1 MSVVSSTVTRELS
14 VQVVAPS
21 EGPRR
26 VVVVLRYDTLDPY
39 AVHAVFRVGQ
49 GQQVTWVFAR
59 ELMTHG
65 LDQAAG
71 DGDVRIW
78 PGCHEGRDVVR
89 IALRSPDGEALL
101 QAPLDEV
108 VEFLSASYGL
118 CPRGREQ
125 HHLDIDRALG
135 ALFAT

>member
-1 MSVVSSTVTRELS
+1 MSVVSSTVTREVS

-21 EGPRR
+21 DGPRR

-65 LDQAAG
+65 LDQPA
-71 DGDVRIW
+71 D
-78 PGCHEGRDVVR
+78 EGRDVVR

-101 QAPLDEV
+101 QTPLEEV

-125 HHLDIDRALG
+125 HHLNIDRALG